1 MKKIVKMNCPEAV
14 NIEKFSF
21 PCYSLQ
27 ICIDQYWPMA
37 LVGIIAIRLP
47 FTTEKGGNDAK
58 AGVSDSIH
66 SVHHDLFFIHCL
78 WCQMALEK
86 SQIH

>member
-1 MKKIVKMNCPEAV
+1 
-14 NIEKFSF
+14 
-21 PCYSLQ
+21 
-27 ICIDQYWPMA
+27 MA
-37 LVGIIAIRLP
+37 LIDIIAIRLP

-66 SVHHDLFFIHCL
+66 SVHRDLFFIHCL
-78 WCQMALEK
+78 WYQMALEK